1 MKKFIKRKLKK
12 FLDNY
17 YSEILGRELRDT
29 VMSRMYLNVKT
40 EEFPNTNIVR
50 LEAKPV
56 KYKDYTLLYIWK
68 KSDIFKLLLE
78 LDYIKKE
85 IDLEIKNIEKGN
97 AWD

>member
-68 KSDIFKLLLE
+68 KSDSFKLLLE
-78 LDYIKKE
+78 LDDIKKE